1 MSTYFIAG
9 DRETEARAFL
19 DTSDCLLI
27 GMHHMCVKPC
37 SPLQAKR
44 SLERCASKN
53 PLEMDG
59 CQT

>member
-1 MSTYFIAG
+1 MSAYFTVEN
-9 DRETEARAFL
+9 RETEACVLL

-27 GMHHMCVKPC
+27 GLHHMCVKPC

-53 PLEMDG
+53 TLEMDG
-59 CQT
+59 CRT